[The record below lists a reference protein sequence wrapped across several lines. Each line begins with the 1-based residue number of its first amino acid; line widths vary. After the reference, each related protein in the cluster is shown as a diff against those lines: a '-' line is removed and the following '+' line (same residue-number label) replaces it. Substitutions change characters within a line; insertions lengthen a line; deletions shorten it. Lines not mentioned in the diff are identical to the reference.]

1 MQVEELLGDWK
12 NVCKLKKSSICRF
25 KKYPIKFLQIEEP
38 FTDQR
43 IVWRPKDYS
52 IGRLKNDLQI
62 KKVFNLQ
69 FE

>member
-1 MQVEELLGDWK
+1 MKVEELLADWK
-12 NVCKLKKSSICRF
+12 NACRLKKSAICRF
-25 KKYPIKFLQIEEP
+25 KKYPIKFLQIEEL

-52 IGRLKNDLQI
+52 IGRLKNDPQI

-69 FE
+69 VQ